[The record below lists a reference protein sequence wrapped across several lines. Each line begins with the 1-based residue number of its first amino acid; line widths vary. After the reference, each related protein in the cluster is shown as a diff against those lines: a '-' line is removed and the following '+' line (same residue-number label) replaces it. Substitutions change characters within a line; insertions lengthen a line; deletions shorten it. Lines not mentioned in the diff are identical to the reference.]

1 MDLKDIQEIKS
12 LLIDRSNLDALA
24 HLIIDNSD
32 LNYKG
37 NNLRISNED
46 TILQFI
52 KYLYPKLY
60 NDKLQELK
68 KEDI

>member
-1 MDLKDIQEIKS
+1 MNDTKTLIEA
-12 LLIDRSNLDALA
+12 LLHKNNLDAVA

-32 LNYKG
+32 LNYSR
-37 NNLRISNED
+37 NNLKISNED

>member
-1 MDLKDIQEIKS
+1 MNDIKDLV
-12 LLIDRSNLDALA
+12 LALIDKNNLDTLA

>member
-1 MDLKDIQEIKS
+1 MNDTKTLIEA
-12 LLIDRSNLDALA
+12 LLHKNNLDALA

-32 LNYKG
+32 LNYSG
-37 NNLRISNED
+37 NNLKISNED

>member
-1 MDLKDIQEIKS
+1 MNDTKDLV
-12 LLIDRSNLDALA
+12 LALIDKNNLDTLA